1 MGKIWEF
8 FENMDELVYVSDA
21 DSYELLYMNKKALQT
36 FGFGSVEEAAG
47 KKCYEVLQNCSMPC
61 TICNNHELKPGYF
74 KEWRYYNPVLDRY
87 FLLKDTIQ
95 EENGRR
101 YRIELSLDVTSQE
114 RRGSM
119 LQNFQNLEAMI
130 NEGLRVALQGKTPTE
145 TLEVMLEYLGK
156 ALKGERTYIFEKN
169 KDGGDDNTYEW
180 VANGVRPEKDNL
192 QNVPP
197 EVCANW
203 YRNFRE
209 GRHIVIK
216 DLEEIREKDPLQYE
230 ILKRQNIHSLVVV
243 PIYEDGKAIGFYG
256 VDNPPVTSLEYTSNM
271 LQIMAHFILASLRRR
286 NLVRELV
293 EMSYFDQLTKI
304 GNRHAMNEYIEHIQK
319 GQSIGII
326 YCDVTGL
333 KQLNDREGHKAGDQL
348 LVSACECL
356 RTALGEE
363 GLFRA
368 GGDEFLAICL
378 QIEEH
383 ALWEKVKLLNRKL
396 QEASVQMAVG
406 AIWEE
411 KSQKDMDRLIAEAE
425 KNMYKEKAEFYRRSG
440 IERRRQ

>member
-8 FENMDELVYVSDA
+8 FENMEELVYVSDV
-21 DSYELLYMNKKALQT
+21 DSYELLYMNKKAVQT
-36 FGFGSVEEAAG
+36 FGFHSVEEVVG

-61 TICNNHELKPGYF
+61 MICNNHELRPGYF
-74 KEWRYYNPVLDRY
+74 KEWRYYNPVLDKY
-87 FLLKDTIQ
+87 FLLKDTILD
-95 EENGRR
+95 EDGKKFRM
-101 YRIELSLDVTSQE
+101 ELALDVTSQE
-114 RRGSM
+114 RRGSAM
-119 LQNFQNLEAMI
+119 QNYQNLETMI
-130 NEGLRVALQGKTPTE
+130 NEGLRVALQEKTPTE

-180 VANGVRPEKDNL
+180 VANGVRPEKANL
-192 QNVPP
+192 QNVAP

-209 GRHIVIK
+209 GRHIVIEN
-216 DLEEIREKDPLQYE
+216 LEAIREKNPLQYE
-230 ILKRQNIHSLVVV
+230 VLKRQNIHSLVVV
-243 PIYEDGKAIGFYG
+243 PIYEDGRVIGFYG
-256 VDNPPVTSLEYTSNM
+256 VDNPPAASLEYTSNM

-293 EMSYFDQLTKI
+293 EMSYSDQLTGI
-304 GNRHAMNEYIEHIQK
+304 GNRHAMNEYIEHIRK
-319 GQSIGII
+319 GQNIGVI

-333 KQLNDREGHKAGDQL
+333 KQINDREGHKAGDRL
-348 LVSACECL
+348 LISACDCL
-356 RTALGEE
+356 RAALGEG

-378 QIEEH
+378 QIQEQD
-383 ALWEKVKLLNRKL
+383 LREKIELLKRKL

-406 AIWEE
+406 AIWEKE
-411 KSQKDMDRLIAEAE
+411 SQKDMDRLIAEAE
-425 KNMYKEKAEFYRRSG
+425 KNMYREKAEYYRRTG
-440 IERRRQ
+440 IERRKQ